1 MSVDGLAA
9 KLRTKPGARHVV
21 GAILASVD
29 ATHATVDLGSRVVTA
44 TCPAGLG
51 APVGARVRV
60 CIEGN
65 TNTVTAILADTGRV
79 AFTTSPTGTGW
90 YERIGRRVDVCFA
103 TTSSLSASGTSTVT
117 TLPAEVRPPTK
128 VPMACGGGTNG
139 DRQIVGTIN
148 ENGEIR
154 VRNVSTVDVDV
165 YGYASYLLA

>member
-1 MSVDGLAA
+1 MSVDGLAG

-65 TNTVTAILADTGRV
+65 TNTVTSILEDSGRV
-79 AFTTSPTGTGW
+79 AFTTTPTGSGW
-90 YERIGRRVDVCFA
+90 YERIGRRVDVCFV
-103 TTSSLSASGTSTVT
+103 TTSSLSAGGTATVT
-117 TLPAEVRPPTK
+117 TLPEGFRPAQF
-128 VPMACGGGTNG
+128 VAMACAGGSNG
-139 DRQIVGTIN
+139 DRQIAGSIQTDGTIT
-148 ENGEIR
+148 I
-154 VRNVSTVDVDV
+154 RNVSTVDVDV
-165 YGYASYLLA
+165 NGYASFLLA